1 MSQSRFA
8 HALPVSLAS
17 VSMLVA
23 LAPQG
28 RAQRQMLSDSSLLA
42 LDDVEITPDQH
53 FAVVRQNRY
62 DQFALVYDL
71 TTGTLVAS
79 PAANPLDGLLGECVD
94 AVALTNTRA
103 IVLGNRAQILDLT
116 NLASPVLTSTQVGYH
131 PRDVAITPDG
141 TLACVRGGASLG
153 AFVGGQYIFDLA
165 TGNQVGFH
173 PGEPTPYP
181 AGPGFSFEVDD
192 VALTNDHALMTSFIP
207 NGSAAPKT
215 RVTIW
220 ELHPAG
226 GGAPIVAFETS
237 SSGANLDQSG
247 APYDLAITPDG
258 TKAVVRSELAV
269 GLYDLSVSP
278 PALLWQ
284 HAPAGNPGFY
294 NEEALD
300 AVEVTNDR
308 ILVLSRY
315 ANPLGVTGAQVDVFE
330 MNGTDHHE
338 YLRGSPHD
346 LAITPNG
353 QRAVVRTSKCVSLYD
368 LVNLPAGPR
377 LTALS
382 KELAPSSSTQYF
394 GGLDSVALTD
404 RFAVTLSRALNHVDT
419 QVHFWDI
426 SGPDLVQIAM
436 RTITSTRPI
445 DLAIT
450 PDGSKVAVT
459 GNSNVTVYELAT
471 GVQLFSHYPS
481 PTNAYYPWCD
491 GVAVSNGRVVATCQW
506 GDQNGWI
513 DIVDIAAF
521 ASNYCVGAPNS
532 VGPGARISSDGTQS
546 VVANDL
552 KLFVRDAPPEVTAL
566 FYYGASTTQTP
577 FGNGFQCIAGSLHS
591 IAPLRLNASGAGWL
605 GVDYTLLPPSG
616 QITPGSTWYFQC
628 EYRDSAAGGAQINTS
643 DALSIVFTP

>member
-8 HALPVSLAS
+8 RAVPVPFAFVLF
-17 VSMLVA
+17 LVA

-28 RAQRQMLSDSSLLA
+28 RAQTLMHTDNSLLA

-53 FAVVRQNRY
+53 YAVVRQNRY
-62 DQFALVYDL
+62 DQFARVYDL
-71 TTGTLVAS
+71 TTGTLAAS
-79 PAANPLDGLLGECVD
+79 PAADPNDSLLGECVD
-94 AVALTNTRA
+94 AVAVTNTRA

-116 NLASPVLTSTQVGYH
+116 NLANPVLTATRVGFH

-141 TLACVRGGASLG
+141 TLACVRGGASQFG
-153 AFVGGQYIFDLA
+153 FVGGQYLFDLA
-165 TGNQVGFH
+165 TGAQVGFH
-173 PGEPTPYP
+173 AGEPTPYP
-181 AGPGFSFEVDD
+181 PGAGYSFEVDD
-192 VALTNDHALMTSFIP
+192 VAVTNEHAVMTSYI
-207 NGSAAPKT
+207 GGTTPKT

-220 ELHPAG
+220 ELHPVG
-226 GGAPIVAFETS
+226 GGSPIVAFETTV
-237 SSGANLDQSG
+237 SGTSPDQTG

-258 TKAVVRSELAV
+258 TKAVVRSELAL

-284 HAPAGNPGFY
+284 QAPAGNPGFFH
-294 NEEALD
+294 EEALD

-308 ILVLSRY
+308 ILTLSRFW
-315 ANPLGVTGAQVDVFE
+315 NPLGGTGAQVDVFE

-353 QRAVVRTSKCVSLYD
+353 QRAVVRTSKGVVLYD
-368 LVNLPAGPR
+368 LVNLPVGPR
-377 LTALS
+377 LTAMW
-382 KELAPSSSTQYF
+382 KEAAPSSSIQYF

-404 RFAVTLSRALNHVDT
+404 RFAVTLSRAPNHVDM
-419 QVHFWDI
+419 QAHFWEI
-426 SGPDLVQIAM
+426 SGSTLVHLAM
-436 RTITSTRPI
+436 RTITNTRPI

-471 GVQLFSHYPS
+471 GAELFTHYPC

-491 GVAVSNGRVVATCQW
+491 GVAVSNDRVVATCQW

-513 DIVDIAAF
+513 TIVDIAAF

-532 VGPGARISSDGTQS
+532 VGPGARISAAGTQS
-546 VVANDL
+546 ISANDL
-552 KLFVRDAPPEVTAL
+552 NLFVRDAPPEVPAM

-577 FGNGFQCIAGSLHS
+577 FGNGFQCIGGSLHRTV
-591 IAPLRLNASGAGWL
+591 PLHLNAAGAGGL
-605 GVDYTLLPPSG
+605 GVDYSLLPPGG

-628 EYRDSAAGGAQINTS
+628 EYRDVAAGGAQVNTS
-643 DALSIVFTP
+643 DALSIVFGP